1 MNVLPEQ
8 MLIANKLVDDCER
21 SLSIILLRKVSIKI
35 IMEEDELT
43 KKELSKTHLQN
54 LVCEEMKV
62 SWAEIV
68 GKSRLAEI
76 VNARKVYSYLAYKHL
91 EEVLKVIGEDLGGR
105 QHADV
110 IYYNKKAVKLMDH
123 IQNIEKSL
131 FFS

>member
-1 MNVLPEQ
+1 

-21 SLSIILLRKVSIKI
+21 SLSLIFLRKVSIKI
-35 IMEEDELT
+35 IVEEDELT

-68 GKSRLAEI
+68 GKSRLTEI

-110 IYYNKKAVKLMDH
+110 IYYNRKAVKLMDH